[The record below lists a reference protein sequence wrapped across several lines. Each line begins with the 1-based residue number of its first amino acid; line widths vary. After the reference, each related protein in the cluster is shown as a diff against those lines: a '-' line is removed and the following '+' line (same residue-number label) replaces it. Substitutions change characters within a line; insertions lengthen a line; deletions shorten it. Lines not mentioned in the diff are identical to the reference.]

1 MSNTLRLFS
10 VVAVGSLIATALYFG
25 LALGLNA
32 LLQRPSV
39 PRTVQGIGVAI
50 TVLAPICIAAWW
62 IFRRLRAFYERRA
75 ARSAA
80 IAFGVFTPLP
90 LAISLLLGPI
100 IGGYTGNFLAAQSRW
115 VAFSGAVTGIVVM
128 IALTTFVT
136 SLSAVWIV
144 QRIGRHHQAQ

>member
-62 IFRRLRAFYERRA
+62 IFRRA
-75 ARSAA
+75 
-80 IAFGVFTPLP
+80 
-90 LAISLLLGPI
+90 
-100 IGGYTGNFLAAQSRW
+100 GGAP
-115 VAFSGAVTGIVVM
+115 
-128 IALTTFVT
+128 
-136 SLSAVWIV
+136 
-144 QRIGRHHQAQ
+144 